1 MTRHRFGLL
10 KHRLPA
16 SPRGAGQGASA
27 RWWAQLALAW
37 LVLALVAAP
46 SLGRLHQVVHGD
58 ALDRV
63 QASAHAHRHT
73 KATAGAEHS
82 HGLIAQL
89 VAGHAPADCL
99 LLDQLALGDAL
110 HSAPWRC
117 PRPRPRRRS
126 RIPRRAHHAPAHRAV
141 PGARPA
147 SGLSPPASACRLWR
161 RPSRCGS
168 GHAAQA
174 SWHSKTPDFIAR
186 SAIPTRAEGYFY
198 SHFHA
203 RKAGSCSSVRL
214 RTPGPPG
221 GAQRMPVLQAL
232 TTMTSISFAHP
243 VMPQRRRPTTLH
255 PVALAAM
262 LALSGAGPIAQAQ
275 TTAPAAA
282 EAAPS
287 LPPVTVSASGLQLG
301 ASDMTTPA
309 TVLEGDEL
317 VRRRE
322 ATLGETLNSEP
333 GITSSHFGAGAS
345 RPIIRGM
352 DGPRVK
358 VLSDGAEL
366 HDASTISPDHAVVS
380 EPMLATQIEVLRGP
394 SALIYGNGA
403 VGGVV
408 NVLDGKVP
416 TAVPAKGLEG
426 SAELRANTGAREGAG
441 AFSLTG
447 GTGNLAVHVEG
458 VARDA
463 GDYRVGKGWAPE
475 GEATRKVLGSFNRTN
490 TGSVGLSWVGDR
502 GYLGAAYTRQTAK
515 YGLPGHNHSFEG
527 CHTHGNQLH
536 CGAHEG
542 EGEDGH
548 DHDHGAGHGDVPVV
562 DLRSERFDIR
572 GELRNPFAGFSALR
586 VRAGVTDYVHDEVE
600 DGAVST
606 TFKNKAYDTRIE
618 LQHEPIAG
626 FKGVIGLQTSQRKF
640 SAEGEEA
647 YVQPTVTRR
656 TSLFALEE
664 YRLGD
669 WRFEAALRHDRQTAR
684 AETSG
689 IERSHNGTS
698 ASLGAVW
705 KFTPATSWAPPSP
718 APAVPPRPK
727 NCTHAACTWPP
738 ARTSAATPACVLK
751 PRRTSTSA

>member
-1 MTRHRFGLL
+1 
-10 KHRLPA
+10 
-16 SPRGAGQGASA
+16 
-27 RWWAQLALAW
+27 
-37 LVLALVAAP
+37 
-46 SLGRLHQVVHGD
+46 
-58 ALDRV
+58 
-63 QASAHAHRHT
+63 
-73 KATAGAEHS
+73 
-82 HGLIAQL
+82 
-89 VAGHAPADCL
+89 
-99 LLDQLALGDAL
+99 
-110 HSAPWRC
+110 
-117 PRPRPRRRS
+117 
-126 RIPRRAHHAPAHRAV
+126 
-141 PGARPA
+141 
-147 SGLSPPASACRLWR
+147 
-161 RPSRCGS
+161 
-168 GHAAQA
+168 
-174 SWHSKTPDFIAR
+174 
-186 SAIPTRAEGYFY
+186 
-198 SHFHA
+198 
-203 RKAGSCSSVRL
+203 
-214 RTPGPPG
+214 
-221 GAQRMPVLQAL
+221 MPLLQA
-232 TTMTSISFAHP
+232 TTMTSLSFARP
-243 VMPQRRRPTTLH
+243 AMPQHRRPTTLH
-255 PVALAAM
+255 PVALATL
-262 LALSGAGPIAQAQ
+262 LALSGTGSFAQAQ

-282 EAAPS
+282 EATPS

-301 ASDMTTPA
+301 ASEMTTPV

-502 GYLGAAYTRQTAK
+502 GYLGAAYTRQAAK

-542 EGEDGH
+542 EEGEDGH
-548 DHDHGAGHGDVPVV
+548 DHDHDHGHGAVPVV

-586 VRAGVTDYVHDEVE
+586 LRAGVTDYVHDEVE
-600 DGAVST
+600 GGAVST

-647 YVQPTVTRR
+647 YVQPTATRR
-656 TSLFALEE
+656 TGLFALEE

-705 KFTPATSWAPPSP
+705 KFTPGYQVGASFTRASRAPSAEELYARGLHMATSTYERGDASLRSETSQNFDLSLKKTAGDTTFGVSVFRNSINNYIYGRTLDALDGLQLLQYSQADATFTGIEGQVRQRLNRNLGVTLFGDTVRAKIDGAGNLPRIP
-718 APAVPPRPK
+718 ATRAGLRLDANWNAWEGQVEWVQVARQ
-727 NCTHAACTWPP
+727 NRIAAFET
-738 ARTSAATPACVLK
+738 ATPGYGMLNVGLAYNGQFSSGTPWQVYLK
-751 PRRTSTSA
+751 GTNLTDRLAYAHTSFIKNAAPLMGRNLTVGVKVAF

>member
-1 MTRHRFGLL
+1 
-10 KHRLPA
+10 
-16 SPRGAGQGASA
+16 
-27 RWWAQLALAW
+27 
-37 LVLALVAAP
+37 
-46 SLGRLHQVVHGD
+46 
-58 ALDRV
+58 
-63 QASAHAHRHT
+63 
-73 KATAGAEHS
+73 
-82 HGLIAQL
+82 
-89 VAGHAPADCL
+89 
-99 LLDQLALGDAL
+99 
-110 HSAPWRC
+110 
-117 PRPRPRRRS
+117 
-126 RIPRRAHHAPAHRAV
+126 
-141 PGARPA
+141 
-147 SGLSPPASACRLWR
+147 
-161 RPSRCGS
+161 
-168 GHAAQA
+168 
-174 SWHSKTPDFIAR
+174 
-186 SAIPTRAEGYFY
+186 
-198 SHFHA
+198 
-203 RKAGSCSSVRL
+203 
-214 RTPGPPG
+214 
-221 GAQRMPVLQAL
+221 
-232 TTMTSISFAHP
+232 
-243 VMPQRRRPTTLH
+243 
-255 PVALAAM
+255 M

-275 TTAPAAA
+275 TTALAAA
-282 EAAPS
+282 EATPS

-301 ASDMTTPA
+301 TSDMTTPA

-380 EPMLATQIEVLRGP
+380 EPLLATQIEVLRGP

-426 SAELRANTGAREGAG
+426 SAELRANSGAREGAG

-475 GEATRKVLGSFNRTN
+475 DEATRKVLGSFNRTN

-502 GYLGAAYTRQTAK
+502 GYLGAAYTRQAAK

-542 EGEDGH
+542 EEDGH

-586 VRAGVTDYVHDEVE
+586 LRAGVTDYVHDEVE

-656 TSLFALEE
+656 TGLFALEE

-684 AETSG
+684 AETSD

-705 KFTPATSWAPPSP
+705 KFTPGYQLGASFTRASRAPSAEELYARGLHMATSTYERGDASLRSETSQNFDLSLKKTAGDTTFGVSVFRNRINNYIYGRTLDALDGLQLLQYSQADATFTGIEGQVRQRLNRNLGITLFGDTVRARIDGAGNLPRIP
-718 APAVPPRPK
+718 ATRAGLRLDGNWNAWEGQVEWVQVARQ
-727 NCTHAACTWPP
+727 NRIAAFET
-738 ARTSAATPACVLK
+738 ATPGYGMLNVGLAYNGQFSGGTPWQVYLK
-751 PRRTSTSA
+751 GTNLTDRLAYAHTSFIKNAAPLMGRNLTVGVKVAF

>member
-1 MTRHRFGLL
+1 
-10 KHRLPA
+10 
-16 SPRGAGQGASA
+16 
-27 RWWAQLALAW
+27 
-37 LVLALVAAP
+37 
-46 SLGRLHQVVHGD
+46 
-58 ALDRV
+58 
-63 QASAHAHRHT
+63 
-73 KATAGAEHS
+73 
-82 HGLIAQL
+82 
-89 VAGHAPADCL
+89 
-99 LLDQLALGDAL
+99 
-110 HSAPWRC
+110 
-117 PRPRPRRRS
+117 
-126 RIPRRAHHAPAHRAV
+126 
-141 PGARPA
+141 
-147 SGLSPPASACRLWR
+147 
-161 RPSRCGS
+161 
-168 GHAAQA
+168 
-174 SWHSKTPDFIAR
+174 
-186 SAIPTRAEGYFY
+186 
-198 SHFHA
+198 
-203 RKAGSCSSVRL
+203 
-214 RTPGPPG
+214 
-221 GAQRMPVLQAL
+221 
-232 TTMTSISFAHP
+232 
-243 VMPQRRRPTTLH
+243 
-255 PVALAAM
+255 M

-301 ASDMTTPA
+301 AGDMTTPA

-502 GYLGAAYTRQTAK
+502 GYLGAAYTRQAAK

-542 EGEDGH
+542 EEGEDGH
-548 DHDHGAGHGDVPVV
+548 DHDHGAEHGDVPVV

-586 VRAGVTDYVHDEVE
+586 LRAGVTDYVHDEVE
-600 DGAVST
+600 GGTIAT

-656 TSLFALEE
+656 TGLFALEE

-705 KFTPATSWAPPSP
+705 KFTPGYQVGASFTRASRAPSAEELYARGLHMATSTYERGDASLRSETSQNFDLSLKKTAGDTTFGVSVFRNSINNYIYGRTLDALDGLQLLQYSQADATFTGIEGQVRQRLTRNLGVTLFGDTVRAKIDGAGNLPRIP
-718 APAVPPRPK
+718 ATRAGLRLDANWNAWEGQVEWVQVARQ
-727 NCTHAACTWPP
+727 NRIAAFET
-738 ARTSAATPACVLK
+738 ATPGYGMLNVGLAYNGQFSSGTPWQVYLK
-751 PRRTSTSA
+751 GTNLTDRLAYAHTSFIKNAAPLMGRNVTVGVKVAF